1 MTNIRTTKPE
11 AGNKYFNR
19 KATGG
24 YSTCIQGKPT
34 DPYCNVLANCVGYA
48 CGAFNEECNL
58 GYEKYW
64 LNCNAENFIERAIAL
79 GLSVVKEPV
88 VGGIM
93 VWQKGA
99 TLNGSDGAGHV
110 AICTKKNSATQVKTA
125 ESGYGSTAFWTATR
139 NKGNGNWGAGTGYT
153 YRGCIVNPYI
163 KDTTPTQ
170 PETDNTNGYTGK
182 FKIGDKVVING
193 NLYVSSK
200 AANPSGKV
208 NNKITTITRVAENT
222 AHPYNTTGDLGWIN
236 ESDIKLYEEPKP
248 EVKPEEKEP
257 TYNLKVGD
265 KVKII
270 GTGNGSADG
279 DKNTAGGIGWTRSIL
294 KIYKGK
300 PFPYQVGNS
309 TGTTGFYQ
317 ESSLQKI

>member
-1 MTNIRTTKPE
+1 MTNIRTTKPG
-11 AGNKYFNR
+11 AGNKYFIR

-34 DPYCNVLANCVGYA
+34 DPNCNVLANCVGYA

-99 TLNGSDGAGHV
+99 ILKGSDGAGHV

-125 ESGYGSTAFWTATR
+125 ESGYGGTAFWTATR
-139 NKGNGNWGAGTGYT
+139 NKGNGNWGAGSGYT

-163 KDTTPTQ
+163 KDTTTPST
-170 PETDNTNGYTGK
+170 ETTNNDIANKSVDELAREVIAGKYGNGADRKNALGSRYSEVQAKVNEILNTN
-182 FKIGDKVVING
+182 
-193 NLYVSSK
+193 
-200 AANPSGKV
+200 
-208 NNKITTITRVAENT
+208 NT
-222 AHPYNTTGDLGWIN
+222 KTET
-236 ESDIKLYEEPKP
+236 KP
-248 EVKPEEKEP
+248 VEKEP
-257 TYNLKVGD
+257 TVDLLTLVKKTIRGD
-265 KVKII
+265 F
-270 GTGNGSADG
+270 GNGAARKKALGSNYDEVQRQVNLNY
-279 DKNTAGGIGWTRSIL
+279 KN
-294 KIYKGK
+294 
-300 PFPYQVGNS
+300 
-309 TGTTGFYQ
+309 GTTRWDNIKLY
-317 ESSLQKI
+317 